1 MFYRKHT
8 LESITK
14 FGKNLVFCFQCLVI
28 ATLFQTSVLNFI
40 LNNQIGTVLN
50 KGLKEQMKKMNQL
63 ATAFTYIENIKST
76 KTFLTKFKEIKYNK
90 NN

>member
-1 MFYRKHT
+1 
-8 LESITK
+8 
-14 FGKNLVFCFQCLVI
+14 
-28 ATLFQTSVLNFI
+28 
-40 LNNQIGTVLN
+40 
-50 KGLKEQMKKMNQL
+50 MKKMNQL